1 MLFDEDMSDKVYNWL
16 MKQTPERLIEIM
28 GTAVSDMQSYNGQ
41 SIKAVIN
48 NACGFETVPDE
59 NGETKGWKI
68 PKVQEVLCQSP
79 PLKPNTE
86 SQPQSI
92 KLNYKDVPF
101 MVAPFK
107 YSELSGR
114 SMSFRQ
120 VKSLKESPNQT
131 VNHSSN

>member
-16 MKQTPERLIEIM
+16 LKQTQARLIEIM

-59 NGETKGWKI
+59 FGETKAWKI
-68 PKVQEVLCQSP
+68 PKVEEVICQSQ

-86 SQPQSI
+86 EKPVST
-92 KLNYKDVPF
+92 KLNYRGGEL

-120 VKSLKESPNQT
+120 VKSPKELPSQT